1 MWRLAALLALGGCT
15 VHGLASEVENVDHP
29 EWTDKYDPHFRKY
42 AKRYFGPAFDWRWFK
57 AQGIAESGLDP
68 KARSPVGAVGV
79 MQIMPATYG
88 EIRDANPHFSSVKD
102 PRWNIAAGI
111 YYDRQ
116 LYKRW
121 HGKIHPQDRVNV
133 TFAAYNAGFGTVN
146 KARRKISGK
155 GQQPDSWPHIAK
167 LVPGQTRHYVK
178 RIRRLMG
185 H

>member
-1 MWRLAALLALGGCT
+1 MLALCSCSLAVAANT
-15 VHGLASEVENVDHP
+15 VDDPGWSDR
-29 EWTDKYDPHFRKY
+29 YDTHFRKY

-57 AQGIAESGLDP
+57 AQGIAESGLQAQA
-68 KARSPVGAVGV
+68 KSPVGAVGI
-79 MQIMPATYG
+79 MQIMPATYA
-88 EIRDANPHFSSVKD
+88 EIRDANPHFRNVKE

-121 HGKIHPQDRVNV
+121 HGRIHPQDRINV

-155 GQQPDSWPHIAK
+155 GKEPHSWQNIAR
-167 LVPGQTRHYVK
+167 LLPGQTRHYVN

-185 H
+185 REQ